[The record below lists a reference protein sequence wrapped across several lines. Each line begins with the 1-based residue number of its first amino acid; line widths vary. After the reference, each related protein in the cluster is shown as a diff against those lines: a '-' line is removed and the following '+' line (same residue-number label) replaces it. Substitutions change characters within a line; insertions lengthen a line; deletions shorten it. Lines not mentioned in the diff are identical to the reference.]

1 MSTSITNLLAKARE
15 AEQRA
20 HWYKT
25 GEEKLFGALADA
37 LEAVTA
43 TLADAEQSACELQP
57 DPVLV
62 EDSWIPVAE
71 WPKILG
77 NFMRSS
83 AEYANKWKEAELKLE
98 AVTVPGENVEG
109 QLAKESI
116 VELILANFTFDDTVF
131 ANELAEMFV
140 KFGLRLPV
148 TVPGENERRLLIE
161 ILDDDLKYDIGEACP
176 VFQVGMAA
184 DAILDAGF
192 RLPVPVEREWGL
204 SDSMLKTFPRPHFT
218 STEENVKTQQ
228 RRGHPA
234 IKVVSRVVSRWR
246 FVPREKVDTQ

>member
-1 MSTSITNLLAKARE
+1 MSDVSITALVAKARE
-15 AEQRA
+15 AVARSR
-20 HWYKT
+20 WFDT
-25 GEEKLFGALADA
+25 GEEPLIAALADA
-37 LEAVTA
+37 LEAVTVP
-43 TLADAEQSACELQP
+43 AENEREALPSREA
-57 DPVLV
+57 
-62 EDSWIPVAE
+62 VANA
-71 WPKILG
+71 ILMVTQEG
-77 NFMRSS
+77 VP
-83 AEYANKWKEAELKLE
+83 AEYAWAVQYVEVQDELFAQAD
-98 AVTVPGENVEG
+98 AV
-109 QLAKESI
+109 LA
-116 VELILANFTFDDTVF
+116 LF
-131 ANELAEMFV
+131 AAGF
-140 KFGLRLPV
+140 RLPV

-192 RLPVPVEREWGL
+192 RIPVPVEREWGL